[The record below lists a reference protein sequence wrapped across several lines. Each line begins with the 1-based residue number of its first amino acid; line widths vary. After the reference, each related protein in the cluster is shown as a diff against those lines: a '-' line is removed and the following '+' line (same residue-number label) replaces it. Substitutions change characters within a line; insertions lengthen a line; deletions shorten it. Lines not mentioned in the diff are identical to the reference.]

1 MKKEEVSAVQ
11 EKVPEVIGKEQIRSA
26 MERFRKYKS
35 SKKSID
41 ERLKKNEEFWRMRHC
56 DANPKVNPTG
66 WLLNAVHSKHADMM
80 DGYPEPS
87 FRAKEKSDVTEAKM
101 LSDIV
106 PVILEAA
113 EYRKVYDDVCRDK
126 LNKGTGVYGIYW
138 DSSKNFGK
146 GDISIRKVNLL
157 NLYFEPEVENIQ
169 DSKEVFHLSE
179 VSKEEVKNM
188 YPHVEHIPSASAEDI
203 ERYTTDASVDR
214 SDKCIVYD
222 WYYKKWQ
229 NGRNVLHYCKFV
241 GEEVLYASENDTERP
256 VMPMLNPID
265 GMPVYDEA
273 GNPLTREIDL
283 STAEKGWYEHGMFPF
298 VFDVMFKVEN
308 SPCGLGYT
316 DLFKGTQEDIDELN
330 HAIVENAV
338 ICAKPRFFYSASGG
352 VNLDDYSDINKAF
365 VPVEGNANDI
375 VQIQPPQIPSMTLEV
390 MANKVEELKEVTG
403 NRDVNNGSTSSGV
416 TAASAIAALQEYA
429 GKLSRHAIQNTY
441 DTNKGV
447 YYQIVELIRQ
457 FYTTER
463 QFRITGQGGRDE
475 YISYSN
481 AKIRPQSLGND
492 FGVDAGTRM
501 PQFDIVVSAAKA
513 SAYSKLSQNEFALQL
528 YGAGVFNP
536 QNADVVLPML
546 HIMDFDDKDKVIE
559 SVQRNATLLKLNQF
573 LTEVALGLAKRYDPT
588 AAMQIIAMLQ
598 GQQTGMQSAAPT
610 DINTEITD
618 TNADGSLK
626 ADEHHVVEKAREQSQ
641 NSSQPR

>member
-1 MKKEEVSAVQ
+1 MKNEAASAVQ
-11 EKVPEVIGKEQIRSA
+11 EKAPEAIGKEQIRSA
-26 MERFRKYKS
+26 MERYRKYKS
-35 SKKSID
+35 SKKTID
-41 ERLKKNEEFWRMRHC
+41 ERLKRNEEFWRMRHC
-56 DANPKVNPTG
+56 NSNPTVNPTG

-169 DSKEVFHLSE
+169 DSREVFHLCE
-179 VSKEEVKNM
+179 ANKEDIKNM
-188 YPHVEHIPSASAEDI
+188 YPRVENIPSSSAEDI
-203 ERYTTDASVDR
+203 ERYNTDASVDR

-256 VMPMLNPID
+256 VMPVLNPVN
-265 GMPVYDEA
+265 GMPVYDEV
-273 GNPLTREIDL
+273 GKPLTKEIDV
-283 STAEKGWYEHGMFPF
+283 SIAEKGWYEHGNFPF

-316 DLFKGTQEDIDELN
+316 DLFSGTQKDIDELN

-352 VNLDDYSDINKAF
+352 VNLDDYADINKTF

-375 VQIQPPQIPSMTLEV
+375 VPILPPQIPSMTLEV

-475 YISYSN
+475 YVTYSN
-481 AKIRPQSLGND
+481 AGIRPQSLGND

-513 SAYSKLSQNEFALQL
+513 SAYSKLSQNEFAIQL

-546 HIMDFDDKDKVIE
+546 QIMDFDDKDKVIE
-559 SVQRNATLLKLNQF
+559 SVQKNATLLKLNQF
-573 LTEVALGLAKRYDPT
+573 LTEVALGLAKRYDPR

-598 GQQTGMQSAAPT
+598 GQQPEMQTTAPT
-610 DINTEITD
+610 DIQTEITD
-618 TNADGSLK
+618 TNSDGTLR